1 MTGERPDLVFE
12 RGGFSAQA
20 FTSINSRGVGWVT
33 WLKGKVSLPPDAFT
47 ATGQLPASRAGVLG
61 RTVHYAC
68 TTHAVT
74 GCHGHVAAG
83 AWHQGDPQHQV
94 GLLTNLDRIQPER
107 FRPLELIGMLDG
119 RWSQENSFKAQE
131 QHLDLG

>member
-1 MTGERPDLVFE
+1 MSRTTCAPRH
-12 RGGFSAQA
+12 GG
-20 FTSINSRGVGWVT
+20 
-33 WLKGKVSLPPDAFT
+33 LP
-47 ATGQLPASRAGVLG
+47 
-61 RTVHYAC
+61 
-68 TTHAVT
+68 AVT
-74 GCHGHVAAG
+74 GCHGHVAAV

-94 GLLTNLDRIQPER
+94 GLLTNLDRLQPER